1 MAVSRM
7 RFACASLSA
16 LAVLSG
22 VFVFHGCSTSST
34 RAGGADYT
42 VERDVVFTPPE
53 WPQPLSA
60 DVYMPRGE
68 GPFPA
73 VLLVHGGGWRRRDR
87 SDMAR
92 LSERF
97 AARGFVAVNTSY
109 RFAPKYRFPAQLEDL
124 RQVLR
129 WMHENAAGH
138 RLDPQRIGALGYSAG
153 AHLVTLLATVS
164 PGDELDE
171 SSDGRTLRPRAVVGG
186 GTPTDLRKFKGGRL
200 VPEFLGATQQEN
212 PAVFALASPIV
223 HVTADDPPMFLYH
236 GAWDALVPPSH
247 AIDMKRA
254 LDAAGVRSELRIE
267 RGLGHM
273 TAFALGRSAHDG
285 AIAFLERELA
295 AGPSMT
301 SVSLTPIPDASVR
314 ARHVVLARPR
324 SDAGTFNSD

>member
-1 MAVSRM
+1 MTVSRM
-7 RFACASLSA
+7 SVVRASLSV
-16 LAVLSG
+16 LAVVGGFLA
-22 VFVFHGCSTSST
+22 FHGCSTFST
-34 RAGGADYT
+34 RAGGGDYT

-53 WPQPLSA
+53 WPQPLRA

-109 RFAPKYRFPAQLEDL
+109 RFAPKFRFPAQLEDL
-124 RQVLR
+124 RQALR
-129 WMHENAAGH
+129 WMHENAARH
-138 RLDPQRIGALGYSAG
+138 RLDPHRIGALGYSAG

-164 PGDELDE
+164 PGDELDG
-171 SSDGRTLRPRAVVGG
+171 SPDDRTLRPRAVVGG

-223 HVTADDPPMFLYH
+223 HVTPDDPPMFLYH

-273 TAFALGRSAHDG
+273 TTFALGRSAHEG
-285 AIAFLERELA
+285 AIAFLERELG
-295 AGPSMT
+295 AGPLMT
-301 SVSLTPIPDASVR
+301 SVSLTPAPETRDASSR
-314 ARHVVLARPR
+314 VLEGH
-324 SDAGTFNSD
+324 SDSCASEPNRG

>member
-1 MAVSRM
+1 MAVLGS
-7 RFACASLSA
+7 F
-16 LAVLSG
+16 LA
-22 VFVFHGCSTSST
+22 FHGCSTFST
-34 RAGGADYT
+34 RAGGGDYT
-42 VERDVVFTPPE
+42 VERDIVFTPPE
-53 WPQPLSA
+53 WPQPLLA

-92 LSERF
+92 LSERLV
-97 AARGFVAVNTSY
+97 ARGFVAVNTSY
-109 RFAPKYRFPAQLEDL
+109 RFAPTYQFPAQLEDL
-124 RQVLR
+124 RQTLR
-129 WMHENAAGH
+129 WMHENSARY
-138 RLDPQRIGALGYSAG
+138 RLDSTRIGALGYSAG

-164 PGDELDE
+164 PGDELDV
-171 SSDGRTLRPRAVVGG
+171 SPDGWSLRPRAVVGG

-223 HVTADDPPMFLYH
+223 HVTADDPPMYLYH
-236 GAWDALVPPSH
+236 GAWDALVPASH

-273 TAFALGRSAHDG
+273 TTFALGRSAHEG

-295 AGPSMT
+295 VGPLMT
-301 SVSLTPIPDASVR
+301 SVSLTPTPEARDASSR
-314 ARHVVLARPR
+314 ALHRY
-324 SDAGTFNSD
+324 SDSGAGVPNQG